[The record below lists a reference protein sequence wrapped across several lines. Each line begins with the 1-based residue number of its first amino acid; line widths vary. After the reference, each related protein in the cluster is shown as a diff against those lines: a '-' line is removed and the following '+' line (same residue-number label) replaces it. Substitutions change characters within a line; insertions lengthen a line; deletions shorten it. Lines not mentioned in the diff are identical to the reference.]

1 MQFDHWVNEFSVGH
15 PQLDGQHIAL
25 FDLCKRAASCLDSH
39 VNTDAELCDILEHLI
54 SYTTTHFADEERLL
68 QSCNYPHFSKHR
80 AEHVEYRMKLM
91 ELLLDAGNGKVDKHA
106 IFDNLSH
113 WWAKHILSADK
124 DYAAYVCGTGN

>member
-54 SYTTTHFADEERLL
+54 SYTTIHFADEERLL
-68 QSCNYPHFSKHR
+68 QSCNYPDLSRHR
-80 AEHVEYRMKLM
+80 TEHVEYRMKLM

-106 IFDNLSH
+106 IFDNLTH
-113 WWAKHILSADK
+113 WWATHILSADK
-124 DYAAYVCGTGN
+124 DYAAYVCETGN